1 MRLLDLARALATEP
15 SVLLLDE
22 PAAGLSAAERARLSE
37 ILKKLRRERLA
48 ILVVEHRMD
57 FLMAVSD
64 KVVCLVGGESVASGT
79 PAEVRVDPR
88 VRAAYLGREA
98 AT

>member
-1 MRLLDLARALATEP
+1 
-15 SVLLLDE
+15 
-22 PAAGLSAAERARLSE
+22 
-37 ILKKLRRERLA
+37 
-48 ILVVEHRMD
+48 MD

-64 KVVCLVGGESVASGT
+64 RVVCLVGGESVASGT

-88 VRAAYLGREA
+88 VHAAYLGREA